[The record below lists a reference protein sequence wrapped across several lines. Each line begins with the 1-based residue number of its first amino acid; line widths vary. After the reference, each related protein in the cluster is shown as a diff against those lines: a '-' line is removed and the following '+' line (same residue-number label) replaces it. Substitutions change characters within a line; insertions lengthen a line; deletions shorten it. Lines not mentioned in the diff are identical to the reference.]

1 LRFGEVV
8 IINKSM
14 KKIKL
19 FVIAVVIIAGSLFMW
34 QYVNNFLS
42 KSRAAVDRVDLT
54 LSPKSETLKVGEEK
68 TIVLLIKPQLV
79 DGDKKI
85 SGIDLTIAAEGNISI
100 LGLTPPAP
108 FPLGSNTNLKGA
120 QLINDVKEKQARI
133 AYVYS
138 NPSSELA
145 SILQIQLRIKG
156 TAPGSGKLV
165 INKEKTE
172 IAGIATGNVFELGLV
187 DETNFSVDGQAGPSV
202 TLQISPKTTQKKVG
216 EAFPLTFQIT
226 DTPEGKGISAFT
238 INLSYDKDL
247 LEIISVGD
255 PIDAVTNG
263 DKDKFTQGKKE
274 INQNKG
280 EIILSYLSTVPQDQ
294 LPKKPKIEIQVKGK
308 KTGTGEF
315 KIVSAQVTGN
325 IAENEYQTSIENAS
339 YDITS
344 AVVPI
349 CQSFTDD
356 FSGESLNESNW
367 RFVSWTNGYGTVGT
381 AGTLNI
387 HLPSSTEV
395 GAKSTFVESKK
406 ILIGNFSSEIT
417 LISRNDLSTYEFFQ
431 FNNKAYGEAVTGGF
445 GFRILNGS
453 LYTEVYGTDNPN
465 NPGPSNHN
473 IPISNTTPIKL
484 KLEKV
489 GNTAKMSI
497 DKMGGQG
504 YQIIRVFEN
513 FSTNSGYVIAG
524 VQHTGSANLAISAS
538 FDNYSQTCL
547 NPSVTP
553 TPSEGNI
560 KLNLKLKFQGILGKP
575 SDALNK
581 MAIKIKL
588 LNESTGVA
596 TDYRS
601 ADFTADDKGIW
612 SGNIS
617 FNADVNAKY
626 TLYVKGAY
634 HLQKKICDE
643 KPTETATGTYR
654 CDRGKITLNAGDN
667 NFDLSGIVLLAGD
680 LPVQDGSVTAYD
692 TSLVR
697 NNLGKTDTDEVSNA
711 DVNRDGKVDTQD
723 YSLIIASLSVKND
736 EE

>member
-1 LRFGEVV
+1 MMILKLAWPILKFGERV

-19 FVIAVVIIAGSLFMW
+19 LMIAVVIIAGSLFMW

-54 LSPKSETLKVGEEK
+54 LSPKSGALKVGEEK
-68 TIVLLIKPQLV
+68 TVILLIKPQLI
-79 DGDKKI
+79 DGNEKI
-85 SGIDLTIAAEGNISI
+85 SGIDLTIVAEGNISI
-100 LGLTPPAP
+100 LGLTPPEA

-339 YDITS
+339 YDIVSTDGGPTNTP
-344 AVVPI
+344 VP
-349 CQSFTDD
+349 
-356 FSGESLNESNW
+356 
-367 RFVSWTNGYGTVGT
+367 T
-381 AGTLNI
+381 ATTA
-387 HLPSSTEV
+387 PT
-395 GAKSTFVESKK
+395 
-406 ILIGNFSSEIT
+406 GN
-417 LISRNDLSTYEFFQ
+417 
-431 FNNKAYGEAVTGGF
+431 V
-445 GFRILNGS
+445 
-453 LYTEVYGTDNPN
+453 
-465 NPGPSNHN
+465 
-473 IPISNTTPIKL
+473 
-484 KLEKV
+484 
-489 GNTAKMSI
+489 
-497 DKMGGQG
+497 
-504 YQIIRVFEN
+504 
-513 FSTNSGYVIAG
+513 
-524 VQHTGSANLAISAS
+524 
-538 FDNYSQTCL
+538 
-547 NPSVTP
+547 
-553 TPSEGNI
+553 

-575 SDALNK
+575 ADALNK

-634 HLQKKICDE
+634 HLQKKICDAV
-643 KPTETATGTYR
+643 PTETAGGTYR
-654 CDRGKITLNAGDN
+654 CSKGNITLTAGDN
-667 NFDLSGIVLLAGD
+667 NLDLSGIISLAGD
-680 LPVQDGSVTAYD
+680 LPEQDGTVSSYD
-692 TSLVR
+692 ISLVR
-697 NNLGKTDTDEVSNA
+697 NCIGKTDETCLSNA
-711 DVNRDGKVDTQD
+711 DVNRDEKVDTQD
-723 YSLIIASLSVKND
+723 YSLIIAALSVKND
-736 EE
+736 EL

>member
-1 LRFGEVV
+1 MMILKLAWPILKFGEVV

-19 FVIAVVIIAGSLFMW
+19 LMIAVVIIAGSLFMW

-54 LSPKSETLKVGEEK
+54 LSPKSGALKVGEEK
-68 TIVLLIKPQLV
+68 TVVLLIKPQLI
-79 DGDKKI
+79 DGNEKI

-202 TLQISPKTTQKKVG
+202 TLKILPKTIEKKVG
-216 EAFPLTFQIT
+216 ETFPLNFQIAK
-226 DTPEGKGISAFT
+226 TPEGKGISAFT
-238 INLSYDKDL
+238 VSLIYDQNL
-247 LEIISVGD
+247 LEIVSVDD
-255 PIDAVTNG
+255 PVDAVTGG
-263 DKDKFTQGKKE
+263 DKDKFVEGKKE

-339 YDITS
+339 YDIVSTDGGPTNTP
-344 AVVPI
+344 VP
-349 CQSFTDD
+349 
-356 FSGESLNESNW
+356 
-367 RFVSWTNGYGTVGT
+367 T
-381 AGTLNI
+381 ATTA
-387 HLPSSTEV
+387 PT
-395 GAKSTFVESKK
+395 
-406 ILIGNFSSEIT
+406 GN
-417 LISRNDLSTYEFFQ
+417 
-431 FNNKAYGEAVTGGF
+431 V
-445 GFRILNGS
+445 
-453 LYTEVYGTDNPN
+453 
-465 NPGPSNHN
+465 
-473 IPISNTTPIKL
+473 
-484 KLEKV
+484 
-489 GNTAKMSI
+489 
-497 DKMGGQG
+497 
-504 YQIIRVFEN
+504 
-513 FSTNSGYVIAG
+513 
-524 VQHTGSANLAISAS
+524 
-538 FDNYSQTCL
+538 
-547 NPSVTP
+547 
-553 TPSEGNI
+553 

-575 SDALNK
+575 ADALNK

-634 HLQKKICDE
+634 HLQKKICDAV
-643 KPTETATGTYR
+643 PTETAGGTYR
-654 CDRGKITLNAGDN
+654 CSKGNITLTAGDN
-667 NFDLSGIVLLAGD
+667 NLDLSGIISLAGD
-680 LPVQDGSVTAYD
+680 LPEQDGTVSSYD
-692 TSLVR
+692 ISLVR
-697 NNLGKTDTDEVSNA
+697 NCIGKTDETCLSNA
-711 DVNRDGKVDTQD
+711 DVNRDEKVDTQD
-723 YSLIIASLSVKND
+723 YSLIIAALSVKND
-736 EE
+736 EL